1 MAVNKTKQITDLDFN
16 AIRSNF
22 QSFLEGQEQFKDFD
36 FNGSGLSVLLDVL
49 AYNTHYQ
56 SFYTNMVANEMF
68 LDSAVKK
75 ESVMSHAKQIGYT
88 PHSKKAAEARV
99 TVSLSTSDTSTK
111 IIPGRT
117 KFSATIGNTAYSFFN
132 MDPITIDTSG
142 TAPHVSDEFSIFEGE
157 FNTISYVSSSTS
169 ETKFVIPTIDVDT
182 DHITVRVLKST
193 TDSDGKNDVWTKVS
207 DITTLKSTSK
217 SFFLEVTSTGLYEIK
232 FGDGILGEKIEDGN
246 VVIIDY
252 FTTTGSDAN
261 GVGKTDTTTN
271 RTFTASI
278 ENGTVLVASSAA
290 GGASIETKDSIR
302 FNSPLFFQTQNRAV
316 TENDYR
322 SLVLNEYGD
331 ADDVFVYGGEEIY
344 PPEYGRVY
352 IAVKPKT
359 TTVLTD
365 QEKDDIKNNI
375 LKPKNI
381 VGILPEIIDPEY
393 TYVMFKAKA
402 GFDSTL
408 TTKTALELKALII
421 AYITL
426 YANTELGKFGEH
438 LYINQLESLCRNLE
452 NSLLYVD
459 VDVMLQKRLAPN
471 INVKRNYVLEFNNTL
486 MNTSHDSLGGL
497 QGIPSVQSSEFAYK
511 KPNGTIFRAA
521 MDSDMDGNLRI
532 YEVVGGR
539 RISIYKNMG
548 SIDFASGA
556 VFINNFIPVSATTQG
571 LITFDVT
578 PREDVIFAPT
588 HKILEYD
595 SLQENN
601 LSVEVSNISEI
612 ELSQVELSRS
622 AVSPS
627 VAQNFDY
634 GSGGGGG
641 GGGGE
646 IFVEPEPDP
655 LEEYGGGTN
664 ETGGEIGGGNIGDPI
679 IDPTGACCIPGEE
692 CQITTEDFCNSRGG
706 IYHGDNSTCEQYP
719 CEEDPPVDP
728 PITGACCIPGL
739 GCRDNVTEDVCRLY
753 GGIFQGNGT
762 DCRSVDCEEDAPNCE
777 ERGQITCADGT
788 CADDILACPRDGDGG
803 R

>member
-22 QSFLEGQEQFKDFD
+22 QTFLEGQEQFKDFD

-68 LDSAVKK
+68 MDSAVKK

-117 KFSATIGNTAYSFFN
+117 KFSATIGGTPYSFFN
-132 MDPITIDTSG
+132 MAPITIDTSG
-142 TAPHVSDEFSIFEGE
+142 TAPHVSSEFSIFEGE
-157 FNTISYVSSSTS
+157 FNSVSYVSSSTS
-169 ETKFVIPTIDVDT
+169 ETKFVIPTLDVDT

-207 DITTLKSTSK
+207 DITTLKSTST

-232 FGDGILGEKIEDGN
+232 FGDGVLGKKLEDGN
-246 VVIIDY
+246 VVIIEY

-261 GVGKTDTTTN
+261 GVGKSDTSSN

-278 ENGTVLVASSAA
+278 ANGTISVVSSSA
-290 GGASIETKDSIR
+290 GGAAIETKDSIR

-316 TENDYR
+316 TEEDYR

-359 TTVLTD
+359 TSVLTD
-365 QEKDDIKNNI
+365 QEKEDIKNNI

-393 TYVMFKAKA
+393 TYVMFKAKSA
-402 GFDSTL
+402 YDPTL
-408 TTKTALELKALII
+408 TTKTALELKALLIS
-421 AYITL
+421 YITL
-426 YANTELGKFGEH
+426 FATTELCKFGKH
-438 LYINQLESLCRNLE
+438 LYINQLEALCRNLE

-459 VDVMLQKRLAPN
+459 VDVMLQKRLAPSVN
-471 INVKRNYVLEFNNTL
+471 NKRNYVLEFNNTL
-486 MNTSHDSLGGL
+486 MNTSHDSLGGI
-497 QGIPSVQSSEFAYK
+497 QGIPSVQSSDFAYK
-511 KPNGTIFRAA
+511 KPDGTIFRGAI
-521 MDSDMDGNLRI
+521 DSDMDGKLRI
-532 YEVVGGR
+532 YELVGGR

-556 VFINNFIPVSATTQG
+556 VFINNFIPVSATRQG
-571 LITFDVT
+571 IITFDVT

-588 HKILEYD
+588 HKILNYD
-595 SLQENN
+595 TTQNGN
-601 LSVEVSNISEI
+601 LTVDTQNINDI
-612 ELSQVELSRS
+612 KLSQIELSRS
-622 AVSPS
+622 AVSPPA
-627 VAQNFDY
+627 AQNFEY
-634 GSGGGGG
+634 NPGGGLV
-641 GGGGE
+641 E
-646 IFVEPEPDP
+646 VYVEPPDP
-655 LEEYGGGTN
+655 DPVDESGNTDDSTDPPDGDGT
-664 ETGGEIGGGNIGDPI
+664 GDP
-679 IDPTGACCIPGEE
+679 IDPTGACCIGDN
-692 CQITTEDFCNSRGG
+692 CSIRTEVNCTLNGG
-706 IYHGDNSTCEQYP
+706 IYHGDNSTCEQFP
-719 CEEDPPVDP
+719 CEDPTDPPDGDP
-728 PITGACCIPGL
+728 PQTGACCIG
-739 GCRDNVTEDVCRLY
+739 DVCTTKTSEECSLA
-753 GGIFQGNGT
+753 GGDYFGDGSS
-762 DCRSVDCEEDAPNCE
+762 CSEVDCGTVEPPDDDGECAE
-777 ERGQITCADGT
+777 GLERCADGS
-788 CADDILACPRDGDGG
+788 CVQPGFCPQSGRD
-803 R
+803 